1 MAKASIDHRMVKNL
15 VLEARKIRALD
26 PNESLRLLKCAND
39 LDNANYDVV
48 SGIAQILA
56 KGSASL
62 EAMQWSQKAIAMSP
76 SRPQAYN
83 SLQRASSRA
92 GFKTTEKFG
101 VWAITVQP
109 NNHLSHL
116 FLAEFL
122 RNAGRSEDSQ
132 QFYRATAVLLPVLGD
147 PYLRLGGIQ
156 LVMDES
162 DVALNSYRRAA
173 AVGVQHPELTKGIAL
188 AQTTVQ
194 NRETRSRVKINR
206 WPQNTKAFEDVGKIV
221 RDCLPRLSPWNVA
234 PLTSKS
240 TVFTLGSCFAQNIA
254 HVLNA
259 QGVSTTYLPMSENF
273 NSSGA
278 NLTFLRW
285 ILKDQRDSN
294 FDRIK
299 TLIETNAK
307 NKLKNIISNCNVLVY
322 TMGVSPAF
330 FDRITGDHVIATGDA
345 HAISLIRDCEFRT
358 TTVSENVENL
368 ESIIAL
374 VREVNPNTHIVLS
387 VSPIPLTATFEM
399 DSAIIADCIS
409 KSIMRAATHEV
420 ISKGPINVSY
430 WPSFEIV
437 KWIAPHRQRS
447 FGDDDGSSIHV
458 NFDLLSCIFEQFIK
472 YYSGDAIIIRETDR
486 EIFSNIKT
494 RFSINKD

>member
-1 MAKASIDHRMVKNL
+1 
-15 VLEARKIRALD
+15 
-26 PNESLRLLKCAND
+26 
-39 LDNANYDVV
+39 
-48 SGIAQILA
+48 
-56 KGSASL
+56 
-62 EAMQWSQKAIAMSP
+62 
-76 SRPQAYN
+76 
-83 SLQRASSRA
+83 
-92 GFKTTEKFG
+92 
-101 VWAITVQP
+101 
-109 NNHLSHL
+109 
-116 FLAEFL
+116 
-122 RNAGRSEDSQ
+122 
-132 QFYRATAVLLPVLGD
+132 
-147 PYLRLGGIQ
+147 
-156 LVMDES
+156 
-162 DVALNSYRRAA
+162 
-173 AVGVQHPELTKGIAL
+173 
-188 AQTTVQ
+188 
-194 NRETRSRVKINR
+194 
-206 WPQNTKAFEDVGKIV
+206 
-221 RDCLPRLSPWNVA
+221 
-234 PLTSKS
+234 
-240 TVFTLGSCFAQNIA
+240 
-254 HVLNA
+254 
-259 QGVSTTYLPMSENF
+259 
-273 NSSGA
+273 
-278 NLTFLRW
+278 
-285 ILKDQRDSN
+285 
-294 FDRIK
+294 
-299 TLIETNAK
+299 LIETNAK